1 MKPCSTKTYLSW
13 FFQIVAAAI
22 LFQTLFFKFSGA
34 PESKF
39 IFATFGVEPWG
50 RIAAGVIELIGGVML
65 LIPRTTIYGATL
77 ASITMVGAI
86 STHLSRLGLIVQ
98 DDGGLLF
105 LFAVTVLVSSCLII
119 GFRRAEIPVLDRHFP
134 ATCSLHQQYDT

>member
-1 MKPCSTKTYLSW
+1 MKLCSTKTYLSW

-50 RIAAGVIELIGGVML
+50 RIAAGLVELVAGVML
-65 LIPRTTIYGATL
+65 LIPRTTIYGAAL
-77 ASITMVGAI
+77 AAMTMVGAI
-86 STHLSRLGLIVQ
+86 SAHLTKLGLIVQ

-105 LFAVTVLVSSCLII
+105 VLAVTVLVSSCLILS
-119 GFRRAEIPVLDRHFP
+119 FRRAEIPVLGRYFP
-134 ATCSLHQQYDT
+134 ATRSLH